1 MKKILTTLLC
11 AFSLSLI
18 SCSNDEP
25 QIPTNAITVNMMIG
39 DSGTTIGG
47 SDVYINSSNNFTTS
61 YCGIADF
68 GTKGSFNQN
77 PNLTQIAQEVAV
89 TPGNYYQ
96 IVNSKDIRTV
106 AGERAY
112 PINTNYYNVYVDSPI
127 YDKENDI
134 CGAKVKYAECFPAV
148 SEKLLPKWGSSFG
161 LYLQSW
167 DNYHEG
173 ATYKFEKNVTIDKNY
188 RIYEVEGGSYFADN
202 LEVEIQGNEI
212 KFSNKSF
219 TPGSKAEV
227 VVLVRYESLYTE
239 VHFIITSSYN

>member
-1 MKKILTTLLC
+1 MKKHLTTLLC
-11 AFSLSLI
+11 AFSLLLI

-39 DSGTTIGG
+39 DSETTIGG
-47 SDVYINSSNNFTTS
+47 SDVYINTSNNFTTS

-96 IVNSKDIRTV
+96 IVNSKDISTV

-127 YDKENDI
+127 YDKENDV

-148 SEKLLPKWGSSFG
+148 SDKILPKWGSTFA
-161 LYLQSW
+161 LYLQAWNS
-167 DNYHEG
+167 YEEL
-173 ATYKFEKNVTIDKNY
+173 ATYMFQKNVEIDKNY
-188 RIYEVEGGSYFADN
+188 RIYDVDGDTNLMDN
-202 LEVEIQGNEI
+202 LEVMIQGNVIE
-212 KFSNKSF
+212 FSNKSF
-219 TPGSKAEV
+219 TPNSKAEV
-227 VVLVRYESLYTE
+227 VVFVRHESLYTE
-239 VHFIITSSYN
+239 VHFIITSSIN